1 MRLAF
6 TEAGGANN
14 LELLLSSA
22 LENSPRQGKSKR
34 LGHLRGKA
42 DERDVVPARDVD
54 SVRQPGLQ
62 QEHGFLTSKWPRVTA
77 LDSCTAAAVGKRRSR
92 CRSGLAVA
100 LAAGALAV
108 LEGHLLT
115 LSL

>member
-1 MRLAF
+1 MAF

-54 SVRQPGLQ
+54 SIRQPGLQ
-62 QEHGFLTSKWPRVTA
+62 QEWPRVTA

-92 CRSGLAVA
+92 S
-100 LAAGALAV
+100 
-108 LEGHLLT
+108 
-115 LSL
+115 

>member
-54 SVRQPGLQ
+54 SVRQPGLAARAWIPHIKVAKGHSPGQ
-62 QEHGFLTSKWPRVTA
+62 LH
-77 LDSCTAAAVGKRRSR
+77 SC
-92 CRSGLAVA
+92 CSG
-100 LAAGALAV
+100 
-108 LEGHLLT
+108 EKT
-115 LSL
+115 